1 MTEPV
6 WEWGE
11 QRAWNTW
18 EARYPACYVHR
29 PSGLAIKLMAF
40 STATGAGSTF
50 PVGSG
55 TRFGQHSLD
64 GSQVEIG
71 LSHDGSDLLLRF
83 WGHGAS
89 GMHGRVQVRRTAEWG
104 LRFWYLLAV
113 GFLGDDSDAV
123 TLSPLEEAVRYT
135 EAPIASARRAG
146 VHAEFQTLVRPV
158 GASLYDDWQQASRDL
173 EDAGYYYRPPQ
184 RQRGNWAVYR
194 FNATEPEVDF
204 VVGMG
209 SSTVEARSRLVAL
222 RSTVGTE
229 PPVDGSAAAG
239 RTPAVTDIVGWN
251 TVWDQVNW
259 RPYTVVTRNW
269 VDQRFGGW
277 IVWQLDTFL
286 SALLAA
292 HAGDTV
298 IARANVDAALAGAT
312 PAGNLAGLM
321 SAHSEW
327 VDRSHPPLGAHVVW
341 NLFLRTADR
350 AILDQAFPLLFRA
363 AHWWFDHRDGNGNGL
378 LEYGSSPVGDGHFVH
393 TKLAAMDESAND
405 NSPVHDEASFDTS
418 THTLDMEDVGLNSLL
433 VHEMELLGR
442 MAEVLGR
449 VPEAAWLKGRV
460 AGLGELVREQLWD
473 SSRGVF
479 ANRLW
484 DGRFA
489 RSLSPASF
497 FPLLAG
503 IATPAQA
510 ETMVREHLL
519 NPEAFWGPF
528 PVAGTPHSDPA
539 AADNVYWR
547 GRVWPYFNYVVY
559 QGLRRNRFDAV
570 ATALAEAG
578 AAMFERGWSER
589 FSYENYDQ
597 RTGEGGSS
605 VDAEAFYTWGALLPM
620 LAEVDV
626 VGLDAWDGITFG
638 REKAGRACM
647 WTSQGSLEVEIAE
660 AGVRL
665 AIGSRAV
672 VETPARVRFRGLEM
686 NSPESLSFQV
696 PASPDP
702 MTFNIWISNR
712 MVRAW
717 LDGEPLMSS
726 RAGGAA
732 HEGWA
737 TVEVPAADTE
747 RLLELAAGEDAAEFR

>member
-1 MTEPV
+1 MTKPA
-6 WEWGE
+6 WAWGE
-11 QRAWNTW
+11 QRTWNTW
-18 EARYPACYVHR
+18 EARYPACYLHR
-29 PSGLAIKLMAF
+29 PSGLAIRLMAF

-50 PVGSG
+50 PVGRG
-55 TRFGQHSLD
+55 TRFGHHSLD
-64 GSQVEIG
+64 GSQVEVG
-71 LSHDGSDLLLRF
+71 LSHDGGELLLYF
-83 WGHGAS
+83 FGHGAS
-89 GMHGRVQVRRTAEWG
+89 GMNGRVQVRRTAEWG

-113 GFLGDDSDAV
+113 GFLGDDAEAV
-123 TLSPLEEAVRYT
+123 TLTGLEAAVRYT
-135 EAPIASARRAG
+135 QAPIACAQRDG
-146 VHAEFQTLVRPV
+146 VHAAFQTLVRPV
-158 GASLYDDWQQASRDL
+158 GASLYDDWQQAARDL

-184 RQRGNWAVYR
+184 RSRGKWAVYR

-209 SSTVEARSRLVAL
+209 GSDVEARSRLAAL
-222 RSTVGTE
+222 T
-229 PPVDGSAAAG
+229 GSAGNQRPVESSAVG
-239 RTPAVTDIVGWN
+239 RAQAVADVVGWN
-251 TVWDQVNW
+251 TIWDEVNW

-277 IVWQLDTFL
+277 IVWQLDGFL
-286 SALLAA
+286 SAVLAA
-292 HAGDTV
+292 HVGDPLL
-298 IARANVDAALAGAT
+298 AQANIDAALAGAT

-321 SAHSEW
+321 SAHSQW
-327 VDRSHPPLGAHVVW
+327 VDRSHPPMGAHVVW

-350 AILDQAFPLLFRA
+350 AILDQAFPLLLRA
-363 AHWWFDHRDGNGNGL
+363 THWWFDHRDGNGNGL

-405 NSPVHDEASFDTS
+405 NSPVHDEARFDTS
-418 THTLDMEDVGLNSLL
+418 SHTLDMEDVGLNSLL
-433 VHEMELLGR
+433 VHEMELLAR
-442 MAEVLGR
+442 MAERLGR
-449 VPEAAWLKGRV
+449 VPEAAWLQARA
-460 AGLGELVREQLWD
+460 AGLGELVREHLWD
-473 SSRGVF
+473 PSRGIF

-528 PVAGTPHSDPA
+528 PVAGTPHCDPA

-559 QGLRRNRFDAV
+559 QGLRRNRFDA
-570 ATALAEAG
+570 AASALAAAG

-589 FSYENYDQ
+589 LSYENFDQ

-620 LAEVDV
+620 LDEVDV

-638 REKAGRACM
+638 RDKAGRARM
-647 WTSQGSLEVEIAE
+647 WTSRGWLEVEVSE
-660 AGVRL
+660 AGIRL
-665 AIGSRAV
+665 AVGSRAV
-672 VETPARVRFRGLEM
+672 VETPSRVRFRALQM
-686 NSPESLSFQV
+686 HSPESFSFQV
-696 PASPDP
+696 PASTEP
-702 MTFNIWISNR
+702 MTFNIWLSNR
-712 MVRAW
+712 RVMAS
-717 LDGEPLMSS
+717 LDGEPLPSS
-726 RAGGAA
+726 PGTGSD
-732 HEGWA
+732 HPGWA
-737 TVEVPAADTE
+737 TVEVPAAAKE
-747 RLLELAAGEDAAEFR
+747 RILELAPVDDAAELG

>member
-1 MTEPV
+1 MTKPA
-6 WEWGE
+6 WGWGE

-29 PSGLAIKLMAF
+29 PSGLAIRLMAF

-71 LSHDGSDLLLRF
+71 LSHDGGELLLSF
-83 WGHGAS
+83 WGQGAS
-89 GMHGRVQVRRTAEWG
+89 GMHGRVQVRSTAEWG

-113 GFLGDDSDAV
+113 GFLGDDAGAV
-123 TLSPLEEAVRYT
+123 TLTGLEAAVRYT
-135 EAPIASARRAG
+135 QAPVACAQRDG
-146 VHAEFQTLVRPV
+146 VHAVFQTLVRPV
-158 GASLYDDWQQASRDL
+158 GASLYDDWQQAARDL

-184 RQRGNWAVYR
+184 RSRGKWAVYR

-209 SSTVEARSRLVAL
+209 GSDVEARSRLVAL
-222 RSTVGTE
+222 A
-229 PPVDGSAAAG
+229 GSAGNQRPVESSAVG
-239 RTPAVTDIVGWN
+239 RAQAVTDVVGWN
-251 TVWDQVNW
+251 TVWDEVNW

-277 IVWQLDTFL
+277 IVWQLDAFL

-292 HAGDTV
+292 HVGDPLL
-298 IARANVDAALAGAT
+298 AQANIDAALAGAT
-312 PAGNLAGLM
+312 LAGNLAGLM
-321 SAHSEW
+321 SAHSQW
-327 VDRSHPPLGAHVVW
+327 VDRSHPPMGAHVVW
-341 NLFLRTADR
+341 DLFLRTADR
-350 AILDQAFPLLFRA
+350 AILDQAFPLLLRA

-405 NSPVHDEASFDTS
+405 NSPVHDEARFDTS
-418 THTLDMEDVGLNSLL
+418 SHTLDMEDVGLNSLL
-433 VHEMELLGR
+433 VHEMELLAR
-442 MAEVLGR
+442 MAERLGR
-449 VPEAAWLKGRV
+449 LPEAAWLQARA

-473 SSRGVF
+473 SSRGIF

-510 ETMVREHLL
+510 EIMVREHLL

-528 PVAGTPHSDPA
+528 PVAGTPHWDPA

-559 QGLRRNRFDAV
+559 QGLRRNRFDA
-570 ATALAEAG
+570 AASALAAAG

-589 FSYENYDQ
+589 LSYENFDQ

-620 LAEVDV
+620 LDDVDV

-638 REKAGRACM
+638 RDKAGRARM
-647 WTSQGSLEVEIAE
+647 WTSRGWLDVEVSE
-660 AGVRL
+660 AGTRL
-665 AIGSRAV
+665 AVGSRAV
-672 VETPARVRFRGLEM
+672 LETPSRVRFRALQM
-686 NSPESLSFQV
+686 HSPESFSFQV
-696 PASPDP
+696 PAAAEP
-702 MTFNIWISNR
+702 MTFNIWLSNR
-712 MVRAW
+712 RVMAS
-717 LDGEPLMSS
+717 LDGEPLTSS
-726 RAGGAA
+726 HGAGNDPP
-732 HEGWA
+732 GWA
-737 TVEVPAADTE
+737 TVEVPAAGKE
-747 RLLELAAGEDAAEFR
+747 RILELAPVDDAAEPG